1 VVLETSTMAPSREAA
16 NAAGRLAGAGTAP
29 SRCGDDAPAAGA
41 RASEH
46 IAAASAA
53 TLLGSQGP
61 SRGRRDDVRHVSAA
75 LGLLACVPGR
85 RCLILA

>member
-1 VVLETSTMAPSREAA
+1 MRPAGWRAPGPRD
-16 NAAGRLAGAGTAP
+16 
-29 SRCGDDAPAAGA
+29 DDAPAAGA

-53 TLLGSQGP
+53 TLLDSQSP

-75 LGLLACVPGR
+75 LGCWRACQADVV
-85 RCLILA
+85 